1 MGKGERLMGIWGQL
15 IEFVTDPATWTGS
28 GSFWIRLF
36 EHVWVSV
43 AATVIAIVVVFP
55 LALYLGH
62 VRKGSQA
69 ATAVVNIGRALPSFG
84 ILAIAFLIL
93 VEMGAGVRT
102 PWSILVALIALAA
115 PPVFTNT
122 IAGIQAVQ
130 PSTIEAGRGMGLTG
144 RQVLFGIELPMAM
157 PLVMEGVRIAFV
169 QVIATATLG
178 ALVAWGGLGRY
189 IIDGFAVR
197 DNGEILFGAIAV
209 GLLAI
214 VAEVGFSLIQR
225 AVTPKGLTVAR

>member
-1 MGKGERLMGIWGQL
+1 MGIWDQL
-15 IEFVTDPATWTGS
+15 VEFVTDPATWTGP

-36 EHVWVSV
+36 DHVWVSV
-43 AATVIAIVVVFP
+43 AATLIAFALVFP
-55 LALYLGH
+55 FALYLGH
-62 VRKGSQA
+62 IRRGSQA

-93 VEMGAGVRT
+93 VEMGAGVGT

-122 IAGIQAVQ
+122 IAGIQAVE
-130 PSTIEAGRGMGLTG
+130 PATIEAGRGMGLTG
-144 RQVLFGIELPMAM
+144 RQVLLGIELPMAM

-197 DNGEILFGAIAV
+197 DNGEILFGAVAV

-214 VAEVGFSLIQR
+214 IAEVSFTFIQR
-225 AVTPKGLTVAR
+225 AVTPKGLNVAR

>member
-1 MGKGERLMGIWGQL
+1 MGAWDQL
-15 IEFVTDPATWTGS
+15 VEFVADPATWSGP
-28 GSFWIRLF
+28 GSFWVRLF
-36 EHVWVSV
+36 DHVWVSV
-43 AATVIAIVVVFP
+43 AATVIAFVVVFP
-55 LALYLGH
+55 AALYLGH
-62 VRKGSQA
+62 IRKGSQA

-84 ILAIAFLIL
+84 ILAIAFLVLI
-93 VEMGAGVRT
+93 EMGVAGVRS
-102 PWSILVALIALAA
+102 PWPILLALIALAA

-130 PSTIEAGRGMGLTG
+130 PSTVEAARGMGLTE
-144 RQVLFGIELPMAM
+144 RQILIGTELPMAM

-178 ALVAWGGLGRY
+178 GIVGWGGFGRY

-197 DNGEILFGAIAV
+197 DNGEILFGAMAV

-214 VAEVGFSLIQR
+214 VAEVSFSFIQR
-225 AVTPKGLTVAR
+225 AVTPRGLTVAR

>member
-1 MGKGERLMGIWGQL
+1 MGIWDQ
-15 IEFVTDPATWTGS
+15 FVDYVADPATWSGP

-36 EHVWVSV
+36 DHVWVSV
-43 AATVIAIVVVFP
+43 AATVIAFVLVFP
-55 LALYLGH
+55 MALYLGH
-62 VRKGSQA
+62 IRKGSQA

-84 ILAIAFLIL
+84 ILAIAFVVL
-93 VEMGAGVRT
+93 VEMGAGVGT

-122 IAGIQAVQ
+122 IAGIQAVE
-130 PSTIEAGRGMGLTG
+130 PATIEAARGMGLTE
-144 RQVLFGIELPMAM
+144 RQILVGIELPMAM
-157 PLVMEGVRIAFV
+157 PLVMEGLRIAFV

-178 ALVAWGGLGRY
+178 AIVAWGGLGRY

-197 DNGEILFGAIAV
+197 DNGEILFGALAV

-214 VAEVGFSLIQR
+214 IAEFGFSLIQR
-225 AVTPKGLTVAR
+225 AVTPKGLKVAG

>member
-1 MGKGERLMGIWGQL
+1 MGIWDQL
-15 IEFVTDPATWTGS
+15 VEFVTDPATWTGP

-36 EHVWVSV
+36 DHLWVSV
-43 AATVIAIVVVFP
+43 AATLIAFALVFP

-62 VRKGSQA
+62 IRKGSQA

-93 VEMGAGVRT
+93 VEMGAGVGT

-122 IAGIQAVQ
+122 IAGIQAVR
-130 PSTIEAGRGMGLTG
+130 PATIEAGRGMGLTE

-197 DNGEILFGAIAV
+197 DNGEILFGATAV

-214 VAEVGFSLIQR
+214 AAEVGFTFIQR
-225 AVTPKGLTVAR
+225 AVTPKGLNVAK

>member
-1 MGKGERLMGIWGQL
+1 MSAWDSFVEY
-15 IEFVTDPATWTGS
+15 VTDPATWSGP
-28 GSFWIRLF
+28 GSFWTRLF

-43 AATVIAIVVVFP
+43 AATLIAMVIVFP

-62 VRKGSQA
+62 IRKGSQA
-69 ATAVVNIGRALPSFG
+69 ASAVVNIGRAIPSFG
-84 ILAIAFLIL
+84 ILAIAFLMF
-93 VEMGAGVRT
+93 VGMGIGVGE

-115 PPVFTNT
+115 PPIFTNT
-122 IAGIQAVQ
+122 IAGVQ
-130 PSTIEAGRGMGLTG
+130 SVPSATVEAGRGMGLTE
-144 RQVLFGIELPMAM
+144 REVLSDIELPMAT

-178 ALVAWGGLGRY
+178 AIVAWGGLGRY

-197 DNGEILFGAIAV
+197 DTGEILFGALSV

-214 VAEVGFSLIQR
+214 IAEFGFSAIQR
-225 AVTPKGLTVAR
+225 VVTPRGLRTAR